1 VLSTLHDILFQIVE
15 RSVEEMDYSPSR
27 FFWQGDSDKKKY
39 RLAMWNI
46 VYRPKDQRGL
56 GIHDILIKNS
66 ALLGKWLFRL
76 LTKNMI
82 WQTLL
87 KKKYIGSKEVS

>member
-1 VLSTLHDILFQIVE
+1 MISFFPIIE
-15 RSVEEMDYSPSR
+15 RSVEEMDYSRSR

-39 RLAMWNI
+39 SLAMWNI

>member
-1 VLSTLHDILFQIVE
+1 
-15 RSVEEMDYSPSR
+15 
-27 FFWQGDSDKKKY
+27 
-39 RLAMWNI
+39 MWNI